1 MYTVTVAELRQHL
14 LLEMLLYP
22 NQKSYGELI
31 FSGLHMGNFFS
42 VAASKAKT
50 SGNPQIGMKT
60 LWLEEG

>member
-1 MYTVTVAELRQHL
+1 MTVAELRQHL
-14 LLEMLLYP
+14 LLEMLLYS

-31 FSGLHMGNFFS
+31 FSGLHMGNFFFS

-60 LWLEEG
+60 LWLEG

>member
-1 MYTVTVAELRQHL
+1 
-14 LLEMLLYP
+14 LLETLLYS

-31 FSGLHMGNFFS
+31 FSGLHMGNFFFS